1 MSSLTMR
8 PCGDFRTSYK
18 QDNTIFETKTI
29 RIVTILT
36 ILLLCFAPFIV
47 DGYFIT
53 LLIQISYLGI
63 AALGLNILVGYTGQ
77 ISLGHGAFFGFG
89 AFASAWLN
97 ISFNIPVFLCIPLA
111 GFLTMGV
118 GMMFGAPAARIK
130 GLYLAIA
137 TLASQFIIE
146 DFFARADWFSGG
158 SSGSM
163 AEPLSLFG
171 FTFDTDESFY
181 YVALFALVFMFVWG
195 CNLMRS
201 RDGRAF
207 VAVRD
212 HYLSAEIMG
221 VKLNKYRLLSFG
233 ISSFYAGIG
242 GALYA
247 HYLGYVS
254 AEGFTIFMSIQFLAM
269 IIIGGLGSIKGTLMG
284 VIFMVFLPEV
294 LEGGVGLMKMTD
306 WGNIPMVIDGLA
318 YIKEMAIGLVIIGFL
333 IFEPEG
339 LAHRWA
345 QIKNYWKFYPFSY

>member
-1 MSSLTMR
+1 MSSLAMR

-18 QDNTIFETKTI
+18 ADNTIFETKTI
-29 RIVTILT
+29 RLMTIAL
-36 ILLLCFAPFIV
+36 IAIACGAPLV
-47 DGYFIT
+47 LDGYFLT
-53 LLIQISYLGI
+53 LFIQISYLGI
-63 AALGLNILVGYTGQ
+63 AALGLNILVGFTGQ

-97 ISFNIPVFLCIPLA
+97 TSFQIPVVLCIPLA
-111 GFLTMGV
+111 GFLTMAV
-118 GMMFGAPAARIK
+118 GMMFGMPAARIK

-137 TLASQFIIE
+137 TLAAQFIIE

-163 AEPLSLFG
+163 AAPVNLFG
-171 FTFDTDESFY
+171 FEFDTDQSFY
-181 YVALFALVFMFVWG
+181 YIALFALVFMYIWG

-254 AEGFTIFMSIQFLAM
+254 AEGFTILMSIQFLAM
-269 IIIGGLGSIKGTLMG
+269 VIIGGLGSIKGTLMG
-284 VIFMVFLPEV
+284 VVFMVLLPEM
-294 LEGGVGLMKMTD
+294 LETMVSLMQYTA
-306 WGNIPMVIDGLA
+306 WGDIPMVTDGLA
-318 YIKEMAIGLVIIGFL
+318 YIKEMAIGLVIILFL

-345 QIKNYWKFYPFSY
+345 QIKNYWKFYPFAY

>member
-1 MSSLTMR
+1 MSSLSMR

-29 RIVTILT
+29 RWVTIFT
-36 ILLLCFAPFIV
+36 IIALCFAPLVV

-97 ISFNIPVFLCIPLA
+97 TSFNIPVFLCIPLA
-111 GFLTMGV
+111 GFLTMAV

-146 DFFARADWFSGG
+146 DFFARAEWFSGG
-158 SSGSM
+158 SAGSM
-163 AEPLSLFG
+163 ANPVSLFG

-181 YVALFALVFMFVWG
+181 YIALFALVFMFIWA

-254 AEGFTIFMSIQFLAM
+254 AEGFTIMMSIQFLAM

-294 LEGGVGLMKMTD
+294 LESGVGVMKMTD
-306 WGNIPMVIDGLA
+306 WGNIPMVVDGLA
-318 YIKEMAIGLVIIGFL
+318 YIKEMAIGIVIIGFL

-345 QIKNYWKFYPFSY
+345 QIKNYWKFYPFAY

>member
-1 MSSLTMR
+1 MSSLSMR

-29 RIVTILT
+29 RWVTIFT
-36 ILLLCFAPFIV
+36 IIALCFAPLLV
-47 DGYFIT
+47 DAYFIT

-97 ISFNIPVFLCIPLA
+97 TSFHIPVFLCIPLA

-146 DFFARADWFSGG
+146 DFFARAEWFSGG
-158 SSGSM
+158 AAGSM
-163 AEPLSLFG
+163 AEPISLFG

-181 YVALFALVFMFVWG
+181 YVALFALVFMFIWG

-254 AEGFTIFMSIQFLAM
+254 AEGFTIMMSIQFLAM

-294 LEGGVGLMKMTD
+294 LESGVGLMKMTD

-339 LAHRWA
+339 LAHRWT
-345 QIKNYWKFYPFSY
+345 QIKNYWKFYPFAY

>member
-1 MSSLTMR
+1 MR

-29 RIVTILT
+29 RWVTIFT
-36 ILLLCFAPFIV
+36 IIALCLAPLVV

-97 ISFNIPVFLCIPLA
+97 TSFNIPVFLCIPLA
-111 GFLTMGV
+111 GFLTMGL

-146 DFFARADWFSGG
+146 DFFARAEWFSGG

-163 AEPLSLFG
+163 ANPVSLFG
-171 FTFDTDESFY
+171 FDFDTDQSFY
-181 YVALFALVFMFVWG
+181 YIALFSLVFMFIWG

-254 AEGFTIFMSIQFLAM
+254 AEGFTIMMSIQFLAM

-294 LEGGVGLMKMTD
+294 LGTGVGLMKMTE
-306 WGNIPMVIDGLA
+306 WGNIPMVVDGLA

-345 QIKNYWKFYPFSY
+345 QIKNYWKFYPFAY

>member
-29 RIVTILT
+29 RWVTIFT
-36 ILLLCFAPFIV
+36 IMALCLAPLMV
-47 DGYFIT
+47 DAYFIT

-97 ISFNIPVFLCIPLA
+97 TSLHIPVFLCIPLA
-111 GFLTMGV
+111 GFLTMGI

-146 DFFARADWFSGG
+146 DFFARAEWFSGG
-158 SSGSM
+158 SAGSM
-163 AEPLSLFG
+163 AEPISLFG
-171 FTFDTDESFY
+171 FAFDTDQSFY
-181 YVALFALVFMFVWG
+181 YVALFSLVFMFIWG

-233 ISSFYAGIG
+233 VSSFYAGIG

-254 AEGFTIFMSIQFLAM
+254 AEGFTIMMSIQFLAM

-294 LEGGVGLMKMTD
+294 LESAVGVMKMTD
-306 WGNIPMVIDGLA
+306 WGNIPMVVDGLA

-339 LAHRWA
+339 LAHRWT
-345 QIKNYWKFYPFSY
+345 QIKNYWKFYPFAY

>member
-1 MSSLTMR
+1 MSSLSMR

-29 RIVTILT
+29 RWVTIFT
-36 ILLLCFAPFIV
+36 IIALCFAPMLV

-97 ISFNIPVFLCIPLA
+97 TSFNIPVLLCIPLA

-146 DFFARADWFSGG
+146 DFFARAEWFSGG
-158 SSGSM
+158 ASGSM
-163 AEPLSLFG
+163 ANPVSLFG
-171 FTFDTDESFY
+171 FDFNTDQSFY
-181 YVALFALVFMFVWG
+181 YVALFALVFMFIWG

-207 VAVRD
+207 IAVRD

-254 AEGFTIFMSIQFLAM
+254 AEGFTIMMSIQFLAM

-294 LEGGVGLMKMTD
+294 LASGVGLMKMTD
-306 WGNIPMVIDGLA
+306 WGNIPMVVDGLA
-318 YIKEMAIGLVIIGFL
+318 YIKEMAIGVVIICFL

-339 LAHRWA
+339 LSHRWT
-345 QIKNYWKFYPFSY
+345 QIKNYWKFYPFAY

>member
-1 MSSLTMR
+1 MSSLSMR

-29 RIVTILT
+29 RWVTILT
-36 ILLLCFAPFIV
+36 IFALCFAPLLV
-47 DGYFIT
+47 DGYYIT

-97 ISFNIPVFLCIPLA
+97 VSMSIPVFICIPLA
-111 GFLTMGV
+111 GFLTMAV

-146 DFFARADWFSGG
+146 DFFARAEWFSGG
-158 SSGSM
+158 AAGSM
-163 AEPLSLFG
+163 ADPVNLFG
-171 FTFDTDESFY
+171 FAFDTDESFY
-181 YVALFALVFMFVWG
+181 YIALFALVFMFIWG

-254 AEGFTIFMSIQFLAM
+254 AEGFTIMMSIQFLAM

-294 LEGGVGLMKMTD
+294 LESGVGVMKMTD
-306 WGNIPMVIDGLA
+306 WGNIPMVVDGLA

-339 LAHRWA
+339 LAHRWT
-345 QIKNYWKFYPFSY
+345 QIKNYWKFYPFAY

>member
-29 RIVTILT
+29 RWVTIFT
-36 ILLLCFAPFIV
+36 IMALCFAPLLV

-97 ISFNIPVFLCIPLA
+97 TSFNIPVFLCIPLA

-146 DFFARADWFSGG
+146 DFFARAEWFSGG
-158 SSGSM
+158 SAGSM
-163 AEPLSLFG
+163 AEPISLFG
-171 FTFDTDESFY
+171 FAFDTDQSFY
-181 YVALFALVFMFVWG
+181 YVALFSLVFMFIWG
-195 CNLMRS
+195 CNLIRS

-254 AEGFTIFMSIQFLAM
+254 AEGFTIMMSIQFLAM
-269 IIIGGLGSIKGTLMG
+269 IIIGGMGSIKGTLMG

-294 LEGGVGLMKMTD
+294 LESGVGLMKMTD
-306 WGNIPMVIDGLA
+306 WGNIPMVVDGLA

-339 LAHRWA
+339 LAHRWT
-345 QIKNYWKFYPFSY
+345 QIKNYWKFYPFAY

>member
-29 RIVTILT
+29 RWVTIFT
-36 ILLLCFAPFIV
+36 IIALCFAPLVV

-97 ISFNIPVFLCIPLA
+97 TSFNIPVFLCIPLA

-163 AEPLSLFG
+163 AEPVSLFG
-171 FTFDTDESFY
+171 FAFDTDQSFY
-181 YVALFALVFMFVWG
+181 YVALFSLVFMFIWG

-254 AEGFTIFMSIQFLAM
+254 AEGFTIMMSIQFLAM

-294 LEGGVGLMKMTD
+294 LESGVGVMKMTD
-306 WGNIPMVIDGLA
+306 WGNIPMVVDGLA

-345 QIKNYWKFYPFSY
+345 QIKNYWKFYPFAY

>member
-29 RIVTILT
+29 RYAAILS
-36 ILLLCFAPFIV
+36 IIALCFAPLLV
-47 DGYFIT
+47 DSYFIT

-97 ISFNIPVFLCIPLA
+97 TSFSIPVFLCIPLA

-158 SSGSM
+158 SAGSM
-163 AEPLSLFG
+163 AEPINLFG
-171 FTFDTDESFY
+171 FVFDTDQSFY
-181 YVALFALVFMFVWG
+181 YIALFALVFMYIWG

-233 ISSFYAGIG
+233 VSSFYAGIG

-254 AEGFTIFMSIQFLAM
+254 AEGFTIFMSVQFLAM

-284 VIFMVFLPEV
+284 VIFMVFLPEA
-294 LEGGVGLMKMTD
+294 LEGGVGLMKMTE
-306 WGNIPMVIDGLA
+306 WGNIPMVVDGLA

-339 LAHRWA
+339 LAHRWT
-345 QIKNYWKFYPFSY
+345 QIKNYWKFYPFAY

>member
-29 RIVTILT
+29 RWVTIFT
-36 ILLLCFAPFIV
+36 IIALCFAPLLV
-47 DGYFIT
+47 DAYYIT

-97 ISFNIPVFLCIPLA
+97 TSFHIPVFLCIPLA

-146 DFFARADWFSGG
+146 DFFARAEWFSGG
-158 SSGSM
+158 SAGSM
-163 AEPLSLFG
+163 AEPISLFG
-171 FTFDTDESFY
+171 FAFDTDESFY
-181 YVALFALVFMFVWG
+181 YVALFALVFMFIWG

-233 ISSFYAGIG
+233 VSSFYAGIG

-254 AEGFTIFMSIQFLAM
+254 AEGFTIMMSIQFLAM

-294 LEGGVGLMKMTD
+294 LESGVGLMKMTD
-306 WGNIPMVIDGLA
+306 WGNIPMVVDGLA

-339 LAHRWA
+339 LAHRWT
-345 QIKNYWKFYPFSY
+345 QIKNYWKFYPFAY

>member
-29 RIVTILT
+29 RWVTIFT
-36 ILLLCFAPFIV
+36 IIALCFAPYLV

-97 ISFNIPVFLCIPLA
+97 TSFNIPVFLCIPLA

-137 TLASQFIIE
+137 TLAAQFIIE
-146 DFFARADWFSGG
+146 DFFARAEWFSGG
-158 SSGSM
+158 SAGSM

-171 FTFDTDESFY
+171 FKFNTDQSFY
-181 YVALFALVFMFVWG
+181 YVALFSLVFMFIWG

-254 AEGFTIFMSIQFLAM
+254 AEGFTIMMSIQFLAM

-294 LEGGVGLMKMTD
+294 LESGVGMMKMTD
-306 WGNIPMVIDGLA
+306 WGNIPMVVDGLA

-345 QIKNYWKFYPFSY
+345 QIKNYWKFYPFAY

>member
-1 MSSLTMR
+1 MR

-29 RIVTILT
+29 RWVTIFT
-36 ILLLCFAPFIV
+36 IIALCFAPLVV

-97 ISFNIPVFLCIPLA
+97 TSFNIPVFLCIPLA

-163 AEPLSLFG
+163 AEPVSLFG
-171 FTFDTDESFY
+171 FTFDTDQSFY
-181 YVALFALVFMFVWG
+181 YVALFSLVFMFIWG

-254 AEGFTIFMSIQFLAM
+254 AEGFTIMMSIQFLAM

-294 LEGGVGLMKMTD
+294 LESGVGVMKMTD
-306 WGNIPMVIDGLA
+306 WGNIPMVVDGLA

-345 QIKNYWKFYPFSY
+345 QIKNYWKFYPFAY

>member
-1 MSSLTMR
+1 MSSLSMR

-18 QDNTIFETKTI
+18 QDNTIFETSTI
-29 RIVTILT
+29 RWVAIISILV
-36 ILLLCFAPFIV
+36 LCFAPLIV
-47 DGYFIT
+47 DSYFIT

-97 ISFNIPVFLCIPLA
+97 ISVEIPVFLSIPLA
-111 GFLTMGV
+111 GFFTMGV
-118 GMMFGAPAARIK
+118 GMVFGMPAARIK

-137 TLASQFIIE
+137 TLAAQFIIE

-163 AEPLSLFG
+163 AQPLSLFG

-181 YVALFALVFMFVWG
+181 YIALFALVVMFIWA

-207 VAVRD
+207 IAVRD

-221 VKLNKYRLLSFG
+221 VNLNKYRLLSFG

-269 IIIGGLGSIKGTLMG
+269 IIIGGFG
-284 VIFMVFLPEV
+284 VDQRHFNGRDIH
-294 LEGGVGLMKMTD
+294 GVT
-306 WGNIPMVIDGLA
+306 A
-318 YIKEMAIGLVIIGFL
+318 
-333 IFEPEG
+333 
-339 LAHRWA
+339 
-345 QIKNYWKFYPFSY
+345 

>member
-29 RIVTILT
+29 RYAAILS
-36 ILLLCFAPFIV
+36 IIALCFAPLLV
-47 DGYFIT
+47 DSYFIT

-97 ISFNIPVFLCIPLA
+97 TSFSIPVFLCIPLA

-146 DFFARADWFSGG
+146 DFFARAEWFSGG
-158 SSGSM
+158 SAGSM
-163 AEPLSLFG
+163 AEPLNLFG
-171 FTFDTDESFY
+171 FVFDTDQSFY
-181 YVALFALVFMFVWG
+181 YVALFSLVFMFIWG

-233 ISSFYAGIG
+233 VSSFYAGIG

-254 AEGFTIFMSIQFLAM
+254 AEGFTIFMSVQFLAM

-284 VIFMVFLPEV
+284 VIFMVFLPEA

-306 WGNIPMVIDGLA
+306 WGNIPMVVDGLA

-339 LAHRWA
+339 LAHRWT
-345 QIKNYWKFYPFSY
+345 QIKNYWKFYPFAY

>member
-1 MSSLTMR
+1 MSSLSMR

-29 RIVTILT
+29 RWVTIFT
-36 ILLLCFAPFIV
+36 IIALCFAPLVV

-97 ISFNIPVFLCIPLA
+97 TSMNIPVFLCIPLA

-146 DFFARADWFSGG
+146 DFFARAEWFSGG
-158 SSGSM
+158 AAGSM
-163 AEPLSLFG
+163 ADPVSLFG

-181 YVALFALVFMFVWG
+181 YIALFALVFMFIWG

-254 AEGFTIFMSIQFLAM
+254 AEGFTIMMSIQFLAM

-294 LEGGVGLMKMTD
+294 LESGVGVMKMTD
-306 WGNIPMVIDGLA
+306 WGNIPMVVDGLA

-339 LAHRWA
+339 LAHRWT
-345 QIKNYWKFYPFSY
+345 QIKNYWKFYPFAY

>member
-1 MSSLTMR
+1 MSSLSMR

-18 QDNTIFETKTI
+18 QDNTIFETSTI
-29 RIVTILT
+29 RWVTIFT
-36 ILLLCFAPFIV
+36 IIALCFAPLVV

-97 ISFNIPVFLCIPLA
+97 TSLHIPVFLCIPLA
-111 GFLTMGV
+111 GLLTMGV

-146 DFFARADWFSGG
+146 DFFARAEWFSGG
-158 SSGSM
+158 AAGSM
-163 AEPLSLFG
+163 ADPVTLFG
-171 FTFDTDESFY
+171 FAFDTDQSFY
-181 YVALFALVFMFVWG
+181 YVALFSLVFMFIWG

-254 AEGFTIFMSIQFLAM
+254 AEGFTIMMSIQFLAM

-294 LEGGVGLMKMTD
+294 LESGVGVMKMTD
-306 WGNIPMVIDGLA
+306 WGNIPMVVDGLA

-345 QIKNYWKFYPFSY
+345 QIKNYWKFYPFAY

>member
-1 MSSLTMR
+1 MSSLAMR

-18 QDNTIFETKTI
+18 QDNTIFETKTV
-29 RIVTILT
+29 RWVTIFT
-36 ILLLCFAPFIV
+36 IIALCFAPLVV

-97 ISFNIPVFLCIPLA
+97 TSFNIPVFLCIPLA

-146 DFFARADWFSGG
+146 DFFARAEWFSGG

-163 AEPLSLFG
+163 AEPVSLFG
-171 FTFDTDESFY
+171 FSFDTDQSFY
-181 YVALFALVFMFVWG
+181 YIALFALVFMFIWG

-254 AEGFTIFMSIQFLAM
+254 AEGFTIMMSIQFLAM

-294 LEGGVGLMKMTD
+294 LESGVGIMKMTD

-318 YIKEMAIGLVIIGFL
+318 YIKEMAIGVVIIGFL

-345 QIKNYWKFYPFSY
+345 QIKNYWKFYPFAY

>member
-1 MSSLTMR
+1 MSSLAMR

-18 QDNTIFETKTI
+18 QDTTIFETKTI
-29 RIVTILT
+29 RLVTILT
-36 ILLLCFAPFIV
+36 IIVLCFAPFLV
-47 DGYFIT
+47 DAYFIT
-53 LLIQISYLGI
+53 LLIQISYLGV

-97 ISFNIPVFLCIPLA
+97 TSFHIPGLLCIPLA

-146 DFFARADWFSGG
+146 DFFARANWFSGG

-163 AEPLSLFG
+163 AEPLNLFG

-181 YVALFALVFMFVWG
+181 YVALFALVFMFIWG

-207 VAVRD
+207 VAIRD

-254 AEGFTIFMSIQFLAM
+254 AEGFTIMMSIQFLAM

-294 LEGGVGLMKMTD
+294 LESGVGLMKTTD
-306 WGNIPMVIDGLA
+306 WGNIPMVVDGLA
-318 YIKEMAIGLVIIGFL
+318 YIKEMAIGVVIIAFL
-333 IFEPEG
+333 IFEPKG
-339 LAHRWA
+339 LAHRWT
-345 QIKNYWKFYPFSY
+345 QIKNYWKYYPFAY